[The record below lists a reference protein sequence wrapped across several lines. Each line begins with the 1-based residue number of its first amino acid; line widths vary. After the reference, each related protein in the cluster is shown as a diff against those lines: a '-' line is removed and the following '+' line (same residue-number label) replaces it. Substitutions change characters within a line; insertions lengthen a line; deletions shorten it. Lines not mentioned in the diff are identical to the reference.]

1 MTTNH
6 ARAPHAADP
15 LRQMLHQGRAPSL
28 DWLLALS
35 PDEPLAELE
44 PDESGKMKRVRG
56 VGWTVVPRT
65 LRKSD
70 WALAEKF
77 PGLQLSYRKLEHMK
91 YGNTPPDGAPLSEF
105 VRARISHAKAL
116 WSRDVSAGWTRLQFR
131 DWLPL
136 HIGGKFWM
144 PPLWADWSGGW
155 AEALQVLRIACGL
168 PRFAPTETWK
178 LRPPP
183 VRVSRRSRS

>member
-6 ARAPHAADP
+6 DGASQGTDP
-15 LRQMLHQGRAPSL
+15 LLQMLHEGRAPSL
-28 DWLLALS
+28 DWLFALS
-35 PDEPLAELE
+35 PNEPLAELDPE
-44 PDESGKMKRVRG
+44 ESEKMKPVRG

-91 YGNTPPDGAPLSEF
+91 YGDTPPDGAPLSDF

-116 WSRDVSAGWTRLQFR
+116 WSRDVLAKHTKLQFR
-131 DWLPL
+131 GWLRL
-136 HIGGKFWM
+136 HIDGQIWID
-144 PPLWADWSGGW
+144 PLWPDWPGW
-155 AEALQVLRIACGL
+155 SEALQVLRIAYGL
-168 PRFAPTETWK
+168 PRFAPTKT
-178 LRPPP
+178 RGA
-183 VRVSRRSRS
+183 SR